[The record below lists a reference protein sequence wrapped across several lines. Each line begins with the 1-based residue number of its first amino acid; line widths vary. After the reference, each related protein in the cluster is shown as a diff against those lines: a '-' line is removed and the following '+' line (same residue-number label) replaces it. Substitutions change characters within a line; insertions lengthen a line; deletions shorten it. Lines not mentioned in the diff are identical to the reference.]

1 MPDVQFPPE
10 GLIICNLQAL
20 MDERGL
26 KPVEVERLTGLS
38 RPTVRKLRTNRFKGV
53 SNTTVA
59 RLCSVL
65 KVSVGV
71 LLTHKPVTQLQ
82 SDGKT
87 LVGARK

>member
-26 KPVEVERLTGLS
+26 KPVEVERLAGLS
-38 RPTVRKLRTNRFKGV
+38 RPTVRKLRTNQTTAVRM
-53 SNTTVA
+53 TTVA
-59 RLCSVL
+59 RLCSAL
-65 KVSVGV
+65 KVGVSV
-71 LLTHKPVTQLQ
+71 LLTHKSQSQLQ
-82 SDGKT
+82 SESET